1 MNGENISVGRMSS
14 ATYVAEYVRR
24 IAGDESVEYLRQ
36 RMEELRQGVTVD
48 KSNQTELEITPTE
61 LEITLN
67 EEIYPYLAAFEAL
80 ERSGMP
86 PEDISLMLL
95 KLWQE
100 R

>member
-1 MNGENISVGRMSS
+1 MNGERMSS
-14 ATYVAEYVRR
+14 ETYVAEYVRR

-48 KSNQTELEITPTE
+48 KSNQTKLEITPTE

-80 ERSGMP
+80 KRSGMP

>member
-1 MNGENISVGRMSS
+1 MNGENTSVGRMNSE
-14 ATYVAEYVRR
+14 TYVAEYVRQ

-48 KSNQTELEITPTE
+48 KSNQTKLEITPTE

-80 ERSGMP
+80 KRSGMP